1 MLQLPA
7 VDEAGLIAMPADE
20 LVERRLLEVEFGKA
34 SDELRQLAREG
45 NGAMTRRKLQQMEEQ
60 FGHHP
65 WLKAKM
71 VQMRR
76 LAEEDMDMMIKEVSY
91 SSMRMSKSLA
101 SRSEVIFC
109 MDETESN
116 MPAFLRKK
124 ETEGRGRRTPKE
136 S

>member
-1 MLQLPA
+1 
-7 VDEAGLIAMPADE
+7 
-20 LVERRLLEVEFGKA
+20 
-34 SDELRQLAREG
+34 
-45 NGAMTRRKLQQMEEQ
+45 MEQ
-60 FGHHP
+60 RFGHHP

-71 VQMRR
+71 AQMHR

-101 SRSEVIFC
+101 SRSEAMFSV
-109 MDETESN
+109 DETESE

-124 ETEGRGRRTPKE
+124 ESEGRGRRDPKH